1 MDIGAQLR
9 QAREARGLTID
20 AISRSTR
27 VQPRILA
34 AIEQNDSVSLPPR
47 PYGRGFVRSYASEVG
62 LDPEF
67 TVREFFSQFAPAD
80 PAPVARAHQVPE
92 PDVARSA
99 ARGWLWTSG
108 LVLAYAVVG
117 SLVIAAGR
125 WAMQPRGEQGA
136 VGTSGPIPSAVS
148 APAGGVAPASSA
160 AKPAATP
167 LVVRVNLEAQRP
179 VWVTAVV
186 DGDRAV
192 YRTLEPGE
200 RVALN
205 GTREISIR
213 AGDAGALL
221 WQVNGRPSAPM
232 GQSGEVR
239 TERVSIDDL
248 SGRQ

>member
-9 QAREARGLTID
+9 EAREARGLTID

-34 AIEQNDSVSLPPR
+34 AIEQNDTLSLPPR

-67 TVREFFSQFAPAD
+67 TVREFFSQFAPA
-80 PAPVARAHQVPE
+80 APPPVVRT
-92 PDVARSA
+92 PDVREPERERSA
-99 ARGWLWTSG
+99 ARGWLWSTA
-108 LVLAYAVVG
+108 LVVAYAAVAA
-117 SLVIAAGR
+117 LVITAGR
-125 WAMQPRGEQGA
+125 WVMQPRGEPGA
-136 VGTSGPIPSAVS
+136 VGTAGAVLSAAS
-148 APAGGVAPASSA
+148 APVAAPARDSERR
-160 AKPAATP
+160 PAATP
-167 LVVRVNLEAQRP
+167 TVVRINLEAQRP

-221 WQVNGRPSAPM
+221 WQVNGRPAVPM

-239 TERVSIDDL
+239 TERVSIEDL
-248 SGRQ
+248 SARK

>member
-34 AIEQNDSVSLPPR
+34 AIEQNDTVSLPPR

-67 TVREFFSQFAPAD
+67 TVREFFSQFAPVAETP
-80 PAPVARAHQVPE
+80 PAVRRPQVPE
-92 PDVARSA
+92 PEHSRSA
-99 ARGWLWTSG
+99 ARGWLWTTA
-108 LVLAYAVVG
+108 LVLAYAVMG
-117 SLVIAAGR
+117 ALVIAAGR

-136 VGTSGPIPSAVS
+136 VGTSGAVESA
-148 APAGGVAPASSA
+148 APAPVATAATSASST
-160 AKPAATP
+160 KTQSSPS
-167 LVVRVNLEAQRP
+167 VVRVNLEAQRP

-221 WQVNGRPSAPM
+221 WQVNGLPASPM
-232 GQSGEVR
+232 GQPGEVR
-239 TERVSIDDL
+239 TERVS
-248 SGRQ
+248 SETGRQK

>member
-9 QAREARGLTID
+9 EAREARGLTID

-34 AIEQNDSVSLPPR
+34 AIEQNDTLSLPPR

-80 PAPVARAHQVPE
+80 PPPIARTDRAPERDAQ
-92 PDVARSA
+92 RSA
-99 ARGWLWTSG
+99 ARGWVWTAA
-108 LVLAYAVVG
+108 LVVAYAAVG
-117 SLVIAAGR
+117 ALVIAGGR

-136 VGTSGPIPSAVS
+136 VGTSGAVVPAAPTPVADATQPSSV
-148 APAGGVAPASSA
+148 
-160 AKPAATP
+160 AKPTTTP
-167 LVVRVNLEAQRP
+167 SVIRVNLEAQRP

-186 DGDRAV
+186 DGERAV

-200 RVALN
+200 RVGLN
-205 GTREISIR
+205 GTREISLR

-221 WQVNGRPSAPM
+221 WQVNGRPAAPM
-232 GQSGEVR
+232 GQAGEVR
-239 TERVSIDDL
+239 TVRVSIEDV
-248 SGRQ
+248 RMK